1 MRKLKRIISF
11 CTAAALTATL
21 MLGGTSTNAA
31 ADPSTEQNVTTATAT
46 LGKSLVS
53 TGFESVEVGNVSGA
67 VLTSKDGREAWLLD
81 KSQGTNKASINA
93 VLSEQFKH
101 TKKDGSV
108 YEIEVDYY
116 DSGNGLLRLYY
127 DSYTNT
133 KKTAETVYTNKENK
147 WKTLKVTLDDA
158 EFAKKC
164 DNKCDISVSIAIQS
178 VSSTVGTESIAVS
191 EIRVKRYA
199 AKNPIYVTSS
209 NDEVGNAYKWFSDS
223 KVMHNVFEN
232 TTAEK
237 QNVTVTYK
245 LLSKEYLKVFEKSEK
260 LSFEPKETKNI
271 DVDMGEVKRCDM
283 YSYYVDIKSDDGKIN
298 STFKAMEF
306 SIIKTDPNGIKN
318 DTYFAAHLSRYP
330 EEQRE
335 MGVEMVKNA
344 NAAGIR
350 GGWDWEYFEYQVGT
364 FSPDRLGDS
373 KVLALLL
380 ERDMHFLCQFT
391 ATNTKH
397 GMKDWKDYPDTPE
410 ELELFRTYV
419 HNAAKAVD
427 GKVDGIEIFN
437 EPNIDSF
444 NRHVADGP
452 DRAAQVY
459 VDCLKVA
466 YEEIK
471 KVNPNLKVGGP
482 VLCFINNEKGKDFFN
497 AAMKYGMWKYLDAL
511 DLHQYANN
519 FVEKTGLQPHIEW
532 YKEEFEKV
540 GKGDIEFWY
549 SEMGYTTA
557 DNPIKT
563 EYNQGAYNAA
573 SVMFYKSKNFGDKF
587 VFYNL
592 EQKGTNKADREDMFG
607 HTSPG
612 YVASSVNGKWFVPR
626 ESYLIVTAMNYY
638 MARTTTKD
646 SYYSEDGNVSVN
658 RFKSDKFNSD
668 MIGIYSMDGRRNIT
682 LDLGTDKITYADMYG
697 NETEMSSDSGIYTI
711 TVDKAPIYLI
721 GNTTKDELVESESAA
736 KVNAS
741 NADVAHND
749 QYTIELEGDSEF
761 EIETVTPE
769 CIGNV
774 KINGYKDGKASVVFE
789 NNADPGEV
797 YEVVLKLKRNGKT
810 FQICE
815 IMATS
820 VETASFTTDVS
831 LINDNNLNR
840 WSAEFK
846 ITNYSETKPLKGKIR
861 ITAPEEFKTDY
872 TDIGLVPCGTTG
884 RVSLNLPEIRKKGE
898 YNVEYELVLDSGAVI
913 NSANKIDFTLAKYA
927 DKKPTIDGV
936 AEKGEW
942 NNDTLMYAEKDYQIK
957 QITDWKGKNDLSAK
971 SCIEWDEENMYL
983 FCEVTDDIFNQPD
996 PAATSWRGDS
1006 VQVGIFYGDEVQV
1019 AIGQKNISFHEL
1031 CMSKTPDGDR
1041 VYRFLAQDDSHPKG
1055 DITDKCN
1062 IAIMREGNKTVY
1074 EFKIPWKN
1082 LLMDGQQPKLGDK
1095 LGFSFLVNDNDGNGR
1110 RGWIEYASGVGES
1123 KNSALFTYLKLI
1135 K

>member
-1 MRKLKRIISF
+1 
-11 CTAAALTATL
+11 
-21 MLGGTSTNAA
+21 
-31 ADPSTEQNVTTATAT
+31 
-46 LGKSLVS
+46 
-53 TGFESVEVGNVSGA
+53 
-67 VLTSKDGREAWLLD
+67 
-81 KSQGTNKASINA
+81 
-93 VLSEQFKH
+93 
-101 TKKDGSV
+101 
-108 YEIEVDYY
+108 
-116 DSGNGLLRLYY
+116 
-127 DSYTNT
+127 
-133 KKTAETVYTNKENK
+133 
-147 WKTLKVTLDDA
+147 
-158 EFAKKC
+158 
-164 DNKCDISVSIAIQS
+164 
-178 VSSTVGTESIAVS
+178 
-191 EIRVKRYA
+191 
-199 AKNPIYVTSS
+199 
-209 NDEVGNAYKWFSDS
+209 
-223 KVMHNVFEN
+223 
-232 TTAEK
+232 
-237 QNVTVTYK
+237 
-245 LLSKEYLKVFEKSEK
+245 
-260 LSFEPKETKNI
+260 
-271 DVDMGEVKRCDM
+271 MGEVKRCDM

-298 STFKAMEF
+298 STFKSMEF
-306 SIIKTDPNGIKN
+306 SVIKTDPNGIKN

-511 DLHQYANN
+511 DLHPYANN

-658 RFKSDKFNSD
+658 RF
-668 MIGIYSMDGRRNIT
+668 
-682 LDLGTDKITYADMYG
+682 
-697 NETEMSSDSGIYTI
+697 
-711 TVDKAPIYLI
+711 
-721 GNTTKDELVESESAA
+721 
-736 KVNAS
+736 
-741 NADVAHND
+741 
-749 QYTIELEGDSEF
+749 
-761 EIETVTPE
+761 
-769 CIGNV
+769 
-774 KINGYKDGKASVVFE
+774 
-789 NNADPGEV
+789 
-797 YEVVLKLKRNGKT
+797 
-810 FQICE
+810 
-815 IMATS
+815 
-820 VETASFTTDVS
+820 
-831 LINDNNLNR
+831 
-840 WSAEFK
+840 
-846 ITNYSETKPLKGKIR
+846 
-861 ITAPEEFKTDY
+861 
-872 TDIGLVPCGTTG
+872 
-884 RVSLNLPEIRKKGE
+884 
-898 YNVEYELVLDSGAVI
+898 
-913 NSANKIDFTLAKYA
+913 
-927 DKKPTIDGV
+927 
-936 AEKGEW
+936 
-942 NNDTLMYAEKDYQIK
+942 
-957 QITDWKGKNDLSAK
+957 
-971 SCIEWDEENMYL
+971 
-983 FCEVTDDIFNQPD
+983 
-996 PAATSWRGDS
+996 
-1006 VQVGIFYGDEVQV
+1006 
-1019 AIGQKNISFHEL
+1019 
-1031 CMSKTPDGDR
+1031 
-1041 VYRFLAQDDSHPKG
+1041 
-1055 DITDKCN
+1055 
-1062 IAIMREGNKTVY
+1062 
-1074 EFKIPWKN
+1074 
-1082 LLMDGQQPKLGDK
+1082 
-1095 LGFSFLVNDNDGNGR
+1095 
-1110 RGWIEYASGVGES
+1110 
-1123 KNSALFTYLKLI
+1123 
-1135 K
+1135 